1 MEVGELSAPGL
12 TDAIRNTIGLWG
24 ITSFTHI
31 QSLALEAGVADGR
44 NQIVCAPTSSGKTLV
59 GEIAILAALSRGQR
73 CLYLVSHKAL
83 ADQKYLDF
91 TNRFGGLQATGG
103 VTVGLST
110 GDRDE
115 GELSP
120 QVLIAT
126 YEKLLVLLLSA
137 QIDVSQV
144 VIIADEL
151 QILGEDGR
159 GPNIETLCAIFRQQG
174 ILQLV
179 ALTATIGN
187 APELAAWLSCDLV
200 LSHARGV
207 DLHQEIWNAGR
218 GYRLRFGQEEGEACH
233 VGTALPQDPI
243 HVVRQLIA
251 MGRAPVL
258 VFTESRNEAT
268 DLATRYS
275 QTAVRTAGGIALAE
289 QLALYSEPTESSD
302 QLHESVQRRVCF
314 HTADLTSQQRQ
325 VIEQGFSENQFDV
338 CFATSTLAAGVN
350 FPFRSVVFPKLTYQ
364 YGDREGSML
373 IRSDYRN
380 MSGRAGRL
388 GLHPDGYAIL
398 LPRSP
403 RELAHANKVVLPDN
417 DHVES
422 QLVRLSMRR
431 TVLAL
436 VSFNVVSSRSSLTD
450 FFQHSLYW
458 HQLRERNPRKLD
470 DVVASA
476 IAATDWLLEQK
487 LLEEDYGIILT
498 TPVGKAVAQSGL
510 LPTTAVAFIEMM
522 TKHASSL
529 EADFDNYIPGLI
541 HWICSCPEF
550 SSKRPSR
557 FLPWP
562 AGRRSVDSA
571 GFLRTHALLSPL
583 DRTDTRTNQCAHA
596 VTLFAQG
603 AVERHIR
610 FHTSIPSGQLHRLST
625 EVAWIFD
632 GLRKIASVPELG
644 HPQTL
649 TNKMTMLSQQI
660 QWGAPTDAL
669 DILRVAQREGVP
681 GFGRQRAV
689 ALLQQGILTFDQLLG
704 TAKEKLSAVL
714 GNERR
719 ITSLLKAVANS
730 LGSRAAKF
738 QKLHQEVAEKIGL
751 EEAVKSCSEAL
762 GVEYDAAV
770 KTLLET
776 ETSWQ
781 IILLDDGVQQNVP
794 DLMLVFGSTSLLI
807 ECKTTTKKPPLIKKE
822 EAFAVLQKAIGYD
835 HVMRRI
841 TLGKPGF
848 DDHSKK
854 KVQSATDVTLV
865 EHEVFIE
872 GMLRVATQSVTPA
885 DFVAWLSAPGLTEL
899 DRLAGVPSYEIL
911 RGSAGA

>member
-1 MEVGELSAPGL
+1 MQIDDTSAPGL
-12 TDAIRNTIGLWG
+12 TDVIRSTISSWG
-24 ITSFTHI
+24 ITAFTQI
-31 QSLALEAGVADGR
+31 QDLALKAGVAEGR
-44 NQIVCAPTSSGKTLV
+44 SQIVCAPTSSGKTLV

-91 TNRFGGLQATGG
+91 TDKFGGVAAGGG

-115 GELSP
+115 GEASP
-120 QVLIAT
+120 QLLIAT
-126 YEKLLVLLLSA
+126 YEKVLALLLSA
-137 QIDVSQV
+137 QIDISQSV
-144 VIIADEL
+144 VIADEL

-187 APELAAWLSCDLV
+187 APELAAWLSCELV
-200 LSHARGV
+200 LSHARDV
-207 DLHQEIWNAGR
+207 DLHQEIWNGTT
-218 GYRLRFGQEEGEACH
+218 GYRLQFGQEEGEACH
-233 VGTALPQDPI
+233 VGETLPQDTL
-243 HVVRQLIA
+243 HVVRRLIA

-258 VFTESRNEAT
+258 VFTESRIEAA
-268 DLATRYS
+268 DLAARYS
-275 QTAVRTAGGIALAE
+275 QITVRTADGIALAE
-289 QLALYSEPTESSD
+289 QLALYSEPTESSE
-302 QLHESVQRRVCF
+302 QLHESVQRRVSF
-314 HTADLTSQQRQ
+314 HTADLTAQQRQ
-325 VIEQGFSENQFDV
+325 VIEKGFSDNQFDV

-364 YGDREGSML
+364 WGEREGTM
-373 IRSDYRN
+373 IVRSDYRN

-388 GLHPDGYAIL
+388 GHHPDGYAIL
-398 LPRSP
+398 LPRNS
-403 RELAHANKVVLPDN
+403 RELAHANMVILPDN
-417 DHVES
+417 DHIKS

-436 VSFNVVSSRSSLTD
+436 VSFNVVSNRGSLTD
-450 FFQHSLYW
+450 FFQHSFYW
-458 HQLRERNPRKLD
+458 HQIRERNPKKLD
-470 DVVASA
+470 DVIASA
-476 IAATDWLLEQK
+476 IMATDWLVEQR
-487 LLEEDYGIILT
+487 LLEEDYGIILA

-510 LPTTAVAFIEMM
+510 LPSTAVSFIAMM
-522 TKHASSL
+522 TANSTAL
-529 EADFDNYIPGLI
+529 EADFESYITGLI
-541 HWICSCPEF
+541 HWVCNCPEF
-550 SSKRPSR
+550 ASERPSR

-562 AGRRSVDSA
+562 AGRRPVDSA
-571 GFLRTHALLSPL
+571 GFLRTHTLLGPL
-583 DRTDTRTNQCAHA
+583 DRTSTRINQCAHA

-603 AVERHIR
+603 AVERNIR
-610 FHTSIPSGQLHRLST
+610 FQTSIPSGQLHRLAT
-625 EVAWIFD
+625 DVAWIFD

-649 TNKMTMLSQQI
+649 TNKMTMLAQQI

-704 TAKEKLSAVL
+704 ATKDKLSAAL

-719 ITSLLKAVANS
+719 ITSLLKAVATS
-730 LGSRAAKF
+730 LGSRAVKF

-751 EEAVKSCSEAL
+751 EDAVKACSKAL

-770 KTLLET
+770 KVLLET
-776 ETSWQ
+776 EPSWKTR
-781 IILLDDGVQQNVP
+781 LLDDGIQQNVP
-794 DLMLVFGSTSLLI
+794 DLMLTLGQVSVLI
-807 ECKTTTKKPPLIKKE
+807 ECKTTTKNPPLVKKE
-822 EAFAVLQKAIGYD
+822 EAFAVLQKAVGFD
-835 HVMRRI
+835 PSMPRV

-872 GMLRVATQSVTPA
+872 GILRVATQSVTPEE
-885 DFVAWLSAPGLTEL
+885 FVAWLSAPGLTEL
-899 DRLAGVPSYEIL
+899 DRLGGAPSYEIL
-911 RGSAGA
+911 RNSTKL